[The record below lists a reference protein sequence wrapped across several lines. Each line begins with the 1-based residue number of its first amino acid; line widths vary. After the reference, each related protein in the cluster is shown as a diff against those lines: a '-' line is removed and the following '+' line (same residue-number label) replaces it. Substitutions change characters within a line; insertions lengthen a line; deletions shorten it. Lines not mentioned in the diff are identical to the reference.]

1 MTELTPLNDIPTPVE
16 GEEPYSTTMKGFF
29 LAVDSSIW
37 DLAENDNLSW
47 NGGGFFSWNATSGV
61 LLWTAPITIT
71 SKTTRYKVIIP
82 GPPFP
87 GGQVTLQDG
96 QVAFFQMPRLLVGD
110 QVVPLPLYVGSITQI
125 PGVRLE
131 NIKILARREGTA
143 LLMAEGKSLADGDTG
158 QIFGQGLG
166 TTVPPHQHQAML
178 VIEPPFSGITTLD
191 MNNASFAPSL
201 LKAVQIYR
209 NGVLQAQ
216 PADYTVNLSTG
227 IVTLVVP
234 TFAPNLVNPN
244 PERFVALR
252 ETTPT
257 GAGGGSAH
265 DHLTPLVREPLAG
278 STVLD
283 CLVTSSDNPALVKV
297 DLYRDGAYQANPAD
311 YTIDL
316 TTGLI
321 TLVVPTVLNERFVI
335 LREVTP

>member
-1 MTELTPLNDIPTPVE
+1 MAELTPLNNYGVPNE
-16 GEEPYSTTMKGFF
+16 GDEPYATTMEGYF
-29 LAVDSSIW
+29 LSVDNSVW
-37 DLAENDNLSW
+37 DVAENDNLMW
-47 NGGGFFSWNATSGV
+47 NGGGFFSWNATTGV
-61 LLWTAPITIT
+61 LIWTAPITIT
-71 SKTTRYKVIIP
+71 AQTTPYKVIIP

-96 QVAFFQMPRLLVGD
+96 QVAFFQMPRLLVAD
-110 QVVPLPLYVGSITQI
+110 YVVPQIQIGTITQI

-131 NIKILARREGTA
+131 NIKILARRDGST
-143 LLMAEGKSLADGDTG
+143 LLMAEGNSLADGDTG
-158 QIFGQGLG
+158 TVFGGGLG
-166 TTVPPHQHQAML
+166 ITVPPHQHQPML
-178 VIEPPFSGITTLD
+178 VIEPPFAGVTTLD

-201 LKAVQIYR
+201 LNAVQIYR

-216 PADYTVNLSTG
+216 PADYTINLTSG

-257 GAGGGSAH
+257 GGGGGSGH
-265 DHLTPLVREPLAG
+265 DHLTALVREPIAG
-278 STVLD
+278 TTVLD
-283 CLVTSSDNPALVKV
+283 CLVTSGDNPALVQV
-297 DLYRDGAYQANPAD
+297 DLFRDGAYQSNPAD

-321 TLVVPTVLNERFVI
+321 TLVIPSVLNERFVI
-335 LREVTP
+335 LREVQP